1 MGELGRIASAA
12 VLAGAGVHLHAA
24 ALGVLSR
31 AVARCG
37 EDDGAMGRH
46 RLAAGRLLVAAGE
59 CTLASLPES
68 ALDSA
73 GEASLGEARAR
84 QRARLERL
92 AELVAHAEE
101 ALRLAGELDEQ
112 GAIASDVGRA
122 LAELEE
128 EVG

>member
-24 ALGVLSR
+24 ALGVLYR
-31 AVARCG
+31 AVAHM

-59 CTLASLPES
+59 CTLASLPEP
-68 ALDSA
+68 ALASA
-73 GEASLGEARAR
+73 GETRAR
-84 QRARLERL
+84 HRARLERL
-92 AELVAHAEE
+92 SELVSHAEA
-101 ALRLAGELDEQ
+101 ALALAGELDVQ
-112 GAIASDVGRA
+112 GAIARDVGRA

-128 EVG
+128 GV